1 MMENVNNPYFVIDEA
16 EKGVPLQVFE
26 ALVDESGYN
35 KASIAG
41 FIGIDVRTVANYK
54 KANRSFVK
62 TDAEHLIKL
71 KELFGYGKEVFGN
84 QEEFNRWLRKPAHG
98 LGGRIPEQLLNYISG
113 IELVSRELTR
123 IEYGDFS

>member
-1 MMENVNNPYFVIDEA
+1 MENLNNPFTVIDEA
-16 EKGVPLQVFE
+16 EKGVSLKVFD

-35 KASIAG
+35 KASIAD

-54 KANRSFVK
+54 KANRSFKK

-71 KELFGYGKEVFGN
+71 KELFDRGRDIFGGKT
-84 QEEFNRWLRKPAHG
+84 EFNRWLSKPSYG
-98 LGGRIPEQLLNYISG
+98 LGNRIPEQLLNYISG
-113 IELVSRELTR
+113 IELVGRELTR